1 MTTSRSVPEDR
12 TAAASPDGDLTAR
25 SSVAVVIP
33 LYNERESI
41 DILVHRFEALAT
53 STPALRWI
61 LVFVDDGSVDGTTD
75 RLLGALRSK
84 GLHLEGRVI
93 ELSRNFGKE
102 AALTIGFEACD
113 ADFVATVDA
122 DLQDPP
128 ELIPR
133 MLELLHASGADVVC
147 GQRLRRHGESA
158 LRRFGAYVYYRLAA
172 FLADVRPDLDVGDF
186 RLMRREVVDALC
198 RFQDRSRF
206 MKSIYVAAGFRRVF
220 LPYDRD
226 PRAGGQPKLSVA
238 PLVNLAIDGI
248 TSLSIKPLRVS
259 TYLGFIIFSLSI
271 VTSAVFAFRLSGT
284 GDTSP
289 VAWLMVLI
297 LMTNGLLFVLLGF
310 LGEYVGRI
318 LIEVKQ
324 RPLAVVRRD
333 LAFAP
338 ERPLRRG

>member
-1 MTTSRSVPEDR
+1 MSTSH
-12 TAAASPDGDLTAR
+12 SPAR

-33 LYNERESI
+33 VYNERETI
-41 DILVHRFEALAT
+41 DILVERFEALALA
-53 STPALRWI
+53 TPALRWI
-61 LVFVDDGSVDGTTD
+61 LVFVDDGSVDGTSD
-75 RLLGALRSK
+75 RLLAVLSSK
-84 GLHLEGRVI
+84 GPHLEGRVI

-102 AALTIGFEACD
+102 AALAIGFAACD

-133 MLELLHASGADVVC
+133 MLELLHSTQADVVC

-172 FLADVRPDLDVGDF
+172 LLADVRPDLDVGDF
-186 RLMRREVVDALC
+186 RLMRRQVVDALC

-206 MKSIYVAAGFRRVF
+206 MKSIYVSAGFRRVF

-226 PRAGGQPKLSVA
+226 PRAGGQAKLSVA
-238 PLVNLAIDGI
+238 PLINLAIDGI
-248 TSLSIKPLRVS
+248 TSLSIKPLRIS
-259 TYLGFIIFSLSI
+259 TYLGLIIFSLSI
-271 VTSAVFAFRLSGT
+271 VGSAVFAFRLSDT
-284 GDTSP
+284 GDASP
-289 VAWLMVLI
+289 IEWLMVLI
-297 LMTNGLLFVLLGF
+297 LMTNGLLFMLLGF

-318 LIEVKQ
+318 LIEVKE

-333 LAFAP
+333 LTFPPDRTTKPA
-338 ERPLRRG
+338 